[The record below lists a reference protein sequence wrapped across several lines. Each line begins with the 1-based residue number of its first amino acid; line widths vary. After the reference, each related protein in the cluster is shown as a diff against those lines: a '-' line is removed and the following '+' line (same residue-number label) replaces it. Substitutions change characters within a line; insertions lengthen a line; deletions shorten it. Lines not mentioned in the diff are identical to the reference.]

1 MIRFDFTKACVLGL
15 VAACVAAATGAASAA
30 AGRAPAAS
38 PVFADWSDGATLR
51 LDYHHSGIRNE
62 EAFALD
68 RLRREGNWPG
78 SRTHLVDPLN
88 LGPYRFEVRDA
99 ATRRLLYAQ
108 GYSSIFSEWVTT
120 KEARSMRRSFHE
132 SLRFPYPRIPVQV
145 VVLRRGDDNL
155 FREVASFA
163 VDPGDPD
170 IVREPVTGAGR
181 VWPVFENG
189 PPESKVD
196 VLILGDGYTADEMP
210 VFHEDV
216 RRLVG
221 VLFDTPPFRERKA
234 DFNVRA
240 IDTPSEDSGVDRP
253 RAGVYRRTALNVT
266 YNIFGSERYALTLDN
281 PTLRETAAQ
290 APYEFIEILING
302 EQYGGGG
309 IYNLYGTCVTR
320 SGSSPY
326 VFVHEFGH
334 HFAALADEYYTSSVA
349 YDTTTPIIEPW
360 EPNITALLDPAALK
374 WKDLVDPKTPLPT
387 PWDKET
393 FESFQTKIQE
403 RRRALRE
410 KRAPEREIDA
420 LFAEELAWTR
430 PFLARQKRAGEVG
443 AFEGAGY
450 RARGLYRSSTDCLMF
465 TRNPDR
471 FCPVC
476 SRAIE
481 RVIDWV
487 AGL

>member
-1 MIRFDFTKACVLGL
+1 MQRFGRALVLALAIFTL
-15 VAACVAAATGAASAA
+15 TGPTASAA
-30 AGRAPAAS
+30 MPPGAGGAGAR
-38 PVFADWSDGATLR
+38 FEDWSDGATLR
-51 LDYHHSGIRNE
+51 LDYHHSGLRDE

-68 RLRREGNWPG
+68 LLRREGPWPG
-78 SRTHLVDPLN
+78 SRNHLIDPLN

-99 ATRRLLYAQ
+99 ATSRVLFAQ
-108 GYSSIFSEWVTT
+108 GFSSIFSEWVTT
-120 KEARSMRRSFHE
+120 GEAKKMRRSFHE
-132 SLRFPYPRIPVQV
+132 SLRFPFPSVPIQV
-145 VVLRRGDDNL
+145 AVLKRGADNL
-155 FREVASFA
+155 FGEVASFA
-163 VDPGDPD
+163 VDPGSLD
-170 IVREPVTGAGR
+170 IIREPPTGTGK

-189 PPESKVD
+189 PSEEKVD
-196 VLILGDGYTADEMP
+196 LLILGDGYTQAELP
-210 VFHEDV
+210 TFRAEA
-216 RRLVG
+216 RRLVKI
-221 VLFDTPPFRERKA
+221 LFETPPFRERRK
-234 DFNVRA
+234 DFNVWA
-240 IDTPSEDSGVDRP
+240 IDRASEDSGVDRP

-281 PTLRETAAQ
+281 RTLRETASQ

-302 EQYGGGG
+302 EQYGRGG
-309 IYNLYGTCVTR
+309 IYNLFATCVTR

-360 EPNITALLDPAALK
+360 EPNITALLDPASLK
-374 WKDLVDPKTPLPT
+374 WKDLVDRATPLPT
-387 PWDKET
+387 PWAKGKY
-393 FESFQTKIQE
+393 ESRQTEIQE
-403 RRRALRE
+403 RRRALRA
-410 KRAPEREIDA
+410 KHAPEEKLNA
-420 LFAEELAWTR
+420 LFAEELDWTR
-430 PFLARQKRAGEVG
+430 PFLAGQKHAGKSG

-487 AGL
+487 AGR